1 MPNSKRTIHIA
12 RDNKKHL
19 PLDNAQEKEDEGQ
32 SEPTPSSPS
41 LLTMKQVTSQL
52 HLSRATIYRLI
63 AREQFPVLHFGRA
76 VRVDPAALQQWLAR
90 RTQH

>member
-1 MPNSKRTIHIA
+1 MSNSKRAIQIA
-12 RDNKKHL
+12 TDTRKYISSHND
-19 PLDNAQEKEDEGQ
+19 PEKEDEEQ

-52 HLSRATIYRLI
+52 RLSRATIYRLI

-76 VRVDPAALQQWLAR
+76 VRIDPAALQHWLAH
-90 RTQH
+90 RTNH